1 MGQNQ
6 HVVPHGDGWAV
17 RGAGNERVTSTHS
30 TQAEAQA
37 AAREIAINQRSEV
50 VIHRPTVKIREK
62 HSTANDFLPPGGCPG
77 GRDPAPAIAILVVA
91 PDQRGD
97 LSLCGMGRARSRFPG
112 RR

>member
-17 RGAGNERVTSTHS
+17 RGAGNERVTSPHS
-30 TQAEAQA
+30 TQAEAPAGTGAMDPA
-37 AAREIAINQRSEV
+37 AMDV
-50 VIHRPTVKIREK
+50 
-62 HSTANDFLPPGGCPG
+62 CPG
-77 GRDPAPAIAILVVA
+77 GGGRGARDPAPAIAILVVA